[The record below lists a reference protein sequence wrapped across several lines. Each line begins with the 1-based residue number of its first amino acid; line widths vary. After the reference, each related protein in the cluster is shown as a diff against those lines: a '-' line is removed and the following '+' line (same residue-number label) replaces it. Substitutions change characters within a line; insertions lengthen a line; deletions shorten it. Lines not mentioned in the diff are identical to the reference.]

1 KLRHSLNAVQDL
13 VKEMKPIGLS
23 KRAERYLR
31 KAAYGD
37 LVMMYY
43 DEYDLANPKNMKQI
57 STNKNGVV
65 KLLKCFDRDGAVPCS
80 FRFGENLI
88 ESTPEKFVGIT
99 GMKRTGSRKGQ
110 KLIKHFDLNEVDDN
124 ILYNKYFSD
133 II

>member
-23 KRAERYLR
+23 KRAKRYLR

-65 KLLKCFDRDGAVPCS
+65 KLLKCFDRDGARSSVH
-80 FRFGENLI
+80 LDL
-88 ESTPEKFVGIT
+88 EKT
-99 GMKRTGSRKGQ
+99 
-110 KLIKHFDLNEVDDN
+110 L
-124 ILYNKYFSD
+124 
-133 II
+133 